1 MATGRIVLLSGAPGT
16 GKSTAAALLA
26 RNSQLEASLTLR
38 TDSFY
43 EALGKGAVPPHLP
56 GSETQNQVVI
66 EAFLAAA
73 VRFAQGGYDVIVDGV
88 VGPWYLEPW
97 LAAARKGTEIHYFVL
112 RADRETT
119 LARALGR
126 AKLDEATNRQ
136 LMETMWEQFARLGP
150 WEPYALDTTCLSPG
164 RPPPCSRRNCG
175 WAYTGWGLGDGA
187 ETGASL
193 RLFSFLRHKLPC
205 GNTDRAEKSPEAAP
219 RGMLLLIG
227 YFFPAA
233 RFGGPFHGVA
243 DTLHPIAFGEAGG
256 RPLTL
261 HHGLDE
267 LVGLDGLQLPVPD
280 VHAGDVPG
288 HLAVE
293 VGGAGVDGLEAPF
306 CRRGRRRSTPAPR

>member
-26 RNSQLEASLTLR
+26 RDSQLEASLTLR

-126 AKLDEATNRQ
+126 AKLDEDTNRQ
-136 LMETMWEQFARLGP
+136 LVKAMWEQFARLGP
-150 WEPYALDTTCLSPG
+150 WEPYALDTTCLTPQ
-164 RPPPCSRRNCG
+164 
-175 WAYTGWGLGDGA
+175 
-187 ETGASL
+187 ETAALLQEKL
-193 RLFSFLRHKLPC
+193 RL
-205 GNTDRAEKSPEAAP
+205 G
-219 RGMLLLIG
+219 
-227 YFFPAA
+227 
-233 RFGGPFHGVA
+233 
-243 DTLHPIAFGEAGG
+243 LH
-256 RPLTL
+256 RL
-261 HHGLDE
+261 
-267 LVGLDGLQLPVPD
+267 
-280 VHAGDVPG
+280 
-288 HLAVE
+288 
-293 VGGAGVDGLEAPF
+293 GAG
-306 CRRGRRRSTPAPR
+306 